1 MFSCPRFSRD
11 CLETTRSGASYHA
24 PKETKNWQLD
34 VCKHL
39 SQYSEVS
46 MYAPVIRLPTI
57 HLGVFSSPRSAD
69 LATET
74 AVPGTLHCT
83 LSSQWRFLQS
93 DKQWLVYFYYKQ
105 YAINTELPQHDSI

>member
-57 HLGVFSSPRSAD
+57 HLGVFIRLALWADSS
-69 LATET
+69 
-74 AVPGTLHCT
+74 
-83 LSSQWRFLQS
+83 
-93 DKQWLVYFYYKQ
+93 
-105 YAINTELPQHDSI
+105 